1 MLWKSDFHGE
11 NLHHISQSGQ
21 IMPQLEP
28 RANWH
33 RARASSV
40 SGTQCTAVQCRVH
53 VQLHST
59 VQCTLNLDFNNT
71 ILFYLVFDV
80 ILVVL
85 DNSKNDNKFKIKT
98 RPMVPQCTLRRLGYA
113 GGHQVKTIFT
123 WPLVSYH
130 ALWVVIRPSD
140 WSSYTLIGHVAFWL
154 TIRGLGT

>member
-1 MLWKSDFHGE
+1 M
-11 NLHHISQSGQ
+11 
-21 IMPQLEP
+21 
-28 RANWH
+28 
-33 RARASSV
+33 

-98 RPMVPQCTLRRLGYA
+98 RPTVPQCQATLSTRFKVLEIGYRYS
-113 GGHQVKTIFT
+113 IFIST
-123 WPLVSYH
+123 WPL
-130 ALWVVIRPSD
+130 
-140 WSSYTLIGHVAFWL
+140 
-154 TIRGLGT
+154 